1 MRNSKI
7 VATLGPASDPLI
19 AELVAAGVDVFRLNF
34 SHGGYEAQAK
44 RVADIR
50 AAASAQERYVAIM
63 ADLQGPKIRI
73 GRFKDNA
80 IQLLAGDLFQIDP
93 GLDLDSGTQNVV
105 GTTYPNL
112 TDEVKPGDTL
122 VLGDGTPQMKVTGIK
137 DGKINLEILLGGEL
151 GSSKGINLKGG
162 GLSAAAL
169 TEKDIADLEFICSLS
184 VDYVA
189 VSFVR
194 NRGDVDEA
202 RRLIKSFNG
211 NAGVIAKIER
221 AEAVAS
227 EDALVEIIL
236 ASDAVMVAR
245 GDLGIEIG
253 DAALMGVQKH
263 LVSLAR
269 RLNRSVIT
277 ATQMMES
284 MVTQPQPTRAEVM
297 DVANAVLDGTDAVML
312 SGETA
317 VGAYP
322 VETVLRMVDVINGA
336 EQSDFATDTHFQPY
350 ACKKI
355 DEAIAMAAMTVA
367 ANLPR
372 IKAVVSLT
380 ASGNTPKLM
389 SRSLS
394 RLPIYALARD
404 PKILAKVALFRGVHP
419 RYFQS
424 ADIDYTRITEAVTEY
439 LREHEEVSA
448 GDRIVLSQ
456 GDENNVQ
463 GGTNS
468 LKILEVVDTEP
479 SA

>member
-34 SHGGYEAQAK
+34 SHGGHEAQAK

-50 AAASAQERYVAIM
+50 AAAEAQQRYVAIM

-73 GRFKDNA
+73 GRFTDSA
-80 IQLLAGDLFQIDP
+80 IQLRAGDSFQIDP
-93 GLDLDSGTQNVV
+93 QLDLDSGTQTVV

-122 VLGDGTPQMKVTGIK
+122 VLGDGTPQMKVTEIK
-137 DGKINLEILLGGEL
+137 DGKINLETLLGGEL

-169 TEKDIADLEFICSLS
+169 TDKDIADLEFICRLA

-194 NRGDVDEA
+194 NRSDVDEA
-202 RRLIKSFNG
+202 RRLIKSFKG

-221 AEAVAS
+221 AEAVAN
-227 EDALVEIIL
+227 EATLIEIIL

-336 EQSDFATDTHFQPY
+336 EQSNHAPYEAFKPY
-350 ACKKI
+350 ACDSI
-355 DEAIAMAAMTVA
+355 DESIAMATMTVA
-367 ANLPR
+367 ANLPG

-380 ASGNTPKLM
+380 SSGNTPKLM

-419 RYFQS
+419 RLFQS
-424 ADIDYTRITEAVTEY
+424 ADSDYARVTEAVTEY
-439 LREHEEVSA
+439 LREHGKVTT
-448 GDRIVLSQ
+448 GDRFVLSQ
-456 GDENNVQ
+456 GNGNNIP
-463 GGTNS
+463 GGTNT
-468 LKILEVVDTEP
+468 LKILEVV
-479 SA
+479 